1 MSDKYEVRDMTG
13 SLFPNGFKK
22 SETDRDHNGTIK
34 VNGVEYWI
42 SAWNN
47 IAQNSGNPYMKLSIT
62 PKEASSV
69 PKTSHVSNVK
79 PSEGDKKGFNPD
91 DDDIPF

>member
-1 MSDKYEVRDMTG
+1 MTKYEVKDMTG
-13 SLFPNGFKK
+13 SLFPNGYKK
-22 SETDRDHNGTIK
+22 SDTDRDHNGTIK

-47 IAQNSGNPYMKLSIT
+47 VAQSTGNSYIKLLIAPKDDSGSWKNSQTSNPNPI
-62 PKEASSV
+62 PD
-69 PKTSHVSNVK
+69 
-79 PSEGDKKGFNPD
+79 DKKNFNPD